1 MSNSLPE
8 APNTPAE
15 LFALQTKEQ
24 FDTEN
29 PEALAELI
37 SELQDEHEPSPLQGL
52 RAAQQLLEQL
62 YMFHFNM
69 VENAEE
75 NELTAYQLQMWVD
88 DTKLLKKAL
97 LALRQVNV

>member
-1 MSNSLPE
+1 MTQST
-8 APNTPAE
+8 PNTPLE
-15 LFALQTKEQ
+15 LIALNEVEK

-29 PEALAELI
+29 PEALTELI
-37 SELQDEHEPSPLQGL
+37 QELQNEHEPSPLQGL
-52 RAAQQLLEQL
+52 RAAQHLLEQL

-69 VENAEE
+69 VEDAEE
-75 NELTAYQLQMWVD
+75 NELSAYQKQMWVD